1 MNTGLLLGVLAYEII
16 VIVGLGVWLQMRHSK
31 QAASADEFA
40 LAGRDLPVPVVAV
53 TLALTVLGTAHI
65 LGVFEMTWNMGA
77 VAIWFSIAHVILL
90 TFVCLGTGVW
100 FRRLG
105 VQTVPELLN
114 KTSGVETRLLVSCVM
129 AGVLFGILT
138 VEAQGIGIVINALT
152 GWPIAQGALVG
163 GVLGILY
170 VIFAGMREIGWVNLV
185 NAIVMYFGLIL
196 ATVVIGMKLNGGFD
210 AVGDFYKNEGM
221 SDMLSIMGGP
231 GLFVNFALV
240 NVVAVLFSQSIN
252 QMLLQPAMSAKNTA
266 TIKKALWIAAPV
278 NGMFGV
284 FAIAIALA
292 ARAQP
297 EFAAMADGAKIG
309 STTMLVQYLPPWLAA
324 ILLASF
330 LAAILST
337 FAIIALSI
345 ATLFTND
352 IYKALYKPDASVS
365 QLTTMIR
372 TMIVIVAGIAIAAAS
387 FLPPILAAMIWLFAW
402 LVPVFFITMYGIFFK
417 RHNGLSVA
425 TLIIAWV
432 INGLWS
438 FSSLPFMFGL
448 QRMGPIPANINAD
461 NYNAYITAII
471 SVLVLLVG
479 HFLVK
484 GDDGLFKAQKK
495 LRSNTKGAA

>member
-1 MNTGLLLGVLAYEII
+1 MDLPLLIGVLAYEII
-16 VIVGLGVWLQMRHSK
+16 VIVGLGVWLQRRHAK
-31 QAASADEFA
+31 QATSADEFA
-40 LAGRDLPVPVVAV
+40 LAGRDLPMPVVAV

-65 LGVFEMTWNMGA
+65 LGVFEMTWMMGA

-90 TFVCLGTGVW
+90 TFVCLGTGIW
-100 FRRLG
+100 FRKLG

-114 KTSGVETRLLVSCVM
+114 RTSGLETRLLVSCVM

-152 GWPIAQGALVG
+152 GWPIAQGAVIG
-163 GVLGILY
+163 GILGILY

-185 NAIVMYFGLIL
+185 NAVVMYLGLII
-196 ATVVIGMKLNGGFD
+196 ATAVIGMKLNGGFD
-210 AVGDFYKNEGM
+210 AVGEFYENEGLTHM
-221 SDMLSIMGGP
+221 TSIWGTP
-231 GLFVNFALV
+231 GLLINFALV
-240 NVVAVLFSQSIN
+240 NVVAVIFSQSIN
-252 QMLLQPAMSAKNTA
+252 QMLMQPAMSAKSTK
-266 TIKKALWIAAPV
+266 TIKRALWIAAPV
-278 NGMFGV
+278 NGLFGV

-297 EFAAMADGAKIG
+297 EFANLPAAEKIG

-324 ILLASF
+324 VLLASF

-345 ATLFTND
+345 ATIFTND
-352 IYKALYKPDASVS
+352 IYKALYNPNASAKT
-365 QLTTMIR
+365 LTGMIR
-372 TMIVIVAGIAIAAAS
+372 TVIVIISLIAIGVAS

-432 INGLWS
+432 INGLWT
-438 FSSLPFMFGL
+438 FSSLPLALGFRRDVPPVDVAF
-448 QRMGPIPANINAD
+448 AD
-461 NYNAYITAII
+461 NYNAYVTAIVSI
-471 SVLVLLVG
+471 VVLVIGSLI
-479 HFLVK
+479 VK
-484 GDDGLFKAQKK
+484 GEDGLFKAQ
-495 LRSNTKGAA
+495 SKGVA

>member
-1 MNTGLLLGVLAYEII
+1 MNTGLLIGVLAYELI
-16 VIVGLGVWLQMRHSK
+16 VIVGLGLWLQMRHK
-31 QAASADEFA
+31 NQVASADEFA
-40 LAGRDLPVPVVAV
+40 LAGRDLPIPVVAV

-65 LGVFEMTWNMGA
+65 LGVFEMTWLMGS

-105 VQTVPELLN
+105 VQTVPELLHR
-114 KTSGVETRLLVSCVM
+114 TSGVETRLLVTCVM

-152 GWPIAQGALVG
+152 GWDIWQGALVG
-163 GVLGILY
+163 GILGILY
-170 VIFAGMREIGWVNLV
+170 VIFAGMREIGYVNLV
-185 NAIVMYFGLIL
+185 NAIVMYLGLIA
-196 ATVVIGMKLNGGFD
+196 ATAVIGMKLNGGFD
-210 AVGDFYKNEGM
+210 AVGDFYRNEGM
-221 SDMLSIMGGP
+221 EDMLSIMGGP
-231 GLFVNFALV
+231 GLFMNFALV
-240 NVVAVLFSQSIN
+240 IVVAVLFSQSIN
-252 QMLLQPAMSAKNTA
+252 QMLIQPAMSAKNTS

-297 EFAAMADGAKIG
+297 EFADMADGAKLG

-324 ILLASF
+324 VLLASF

-352 IYKALYKPDASVS
+352 IYKALYRPDASVET
-365 QLTTMIR
+365 LTKMIR
-372 TMIVIVAGIAIAAAS
+372 MMIVVVGGIAIATAA
-387 FLPPILAAMIWLFAW
+387 FLPPILAAMVWLFAW

-425 TLIIAWV
+425 TLLIAWI

-438 FSSLPFMFGL
+438 FSSLPMLFGM
-448 QRMGPIPANINAD
+448 QRMGPIPVNVNAD
-461 NYNAYITAII
+461 NYNAYITAIVSI
-471 SVLVLLVG
+471 AILAIG
-479 HFLVK
+479 HFIVK
-484 GDDGLFKAQKK
+484 GEDGLFKAQAKA
-495 LRSNTKGAA
+495 KGAA